1 MAGLKLAA
9 VTAAIATGTAA
20 KTLAQ
25 ILAPANHRVQLKRL
39 EISFDGVTNTA
50 TPIKVD
56 ILRQTTAGTMSS
68 LTPVKRGNFTETL
81 QTTAQHTAT
90 AEPTAGD
97 VLRSFYVHPQQGEV
111 WEAPFDDPIDIP
123 GGTRLGVRA
132 TASASVNALVA
143 LDLEE

>member
-25 ILAPANHRVQLKRL
+25 IIAPANHRVQLKRL

-68 LTPVKRGNFTETL
+68 PAQEPAPKAPAVVVAPTAVKR
-81 QTTAQHTAT
+81 A
-90 AEPTAGD
+90 
-97 VLRSFYVHPQQGEV
+97 VKK
-111 WEAPFDDPIDIP
+111 
-123 GGTRLGVRA
+123 GGGC
-132 TASASVNALVA
+132 
-143 LDLEE
+143 